1 MIEEQNESG
10 RLLSDTERLTRFGT
24 WLRTTSMD
32 ELPELFNVLKGDMSL
47 VGPRPLLLRYLE
59 RYSSEQRRRLDVPPG
74 LTGWAQ
80 INGRNSLS
88 WEERFHLDVWYVDN
102 RSLWLDV
109 KILWLSIWKVLRREG
124 ISAAGEE
131 TMPEFM
137 GNPEADNEMD
147 KVIG

>member
-1 MIEEQNESG
+1 
-10 RLLSDTERLTRFGT
+10 
-24 WLRTTSMD
+24 
-32 ELPELFNVLKGDMSL
+32 
-47 VGPRPLLLRYLE
+47 
-59 RYSSEQRRRLDVPPG
+59 
-74 LTGWAQ
+74 
-80 INGRNSLS
+80 LS

-124 ISAAGEE
+124 ISPAGEE